1 MSTLETNLIQPSSGT
16 TLTIGASGDTITIP
30 SGATITNS
38 GTATGFGANTP
49 NFKVSNSGNTSC
61 ANNTFVKLSADT
73 ETFDSDSAFAS
84 DKFTVPSGKGGKY
97 IFTARVYFPNTTST
111 DYAQV
116 LIYKNGSVVA
126 NTSHVHRDYQVHLHC
141 NIESVSASD
150 YFEVYFRHTAGSTK
164 DAQLVEFSGFRL
176 IE

>member
-1 MSTLETNLIQPSSGT
+1 MANGTLKVSNIETSSG
-16 TLTIGASGDTITIP
+16 SGTITIGQSGETISIP
-30 SGATITNS
+30 SGVTQ
-38 GTATGFGANTP
+38 TGVGGQNTP

-97 IFTARVYFPNTTST
+97 IFTARVYFPVNSDSEYTAVS
-111 DYAQV
+111 
-116 LIYKNGSVVA
+116 LYKNGGAHST
-126 NTSHVHRDYQVHLHC
+126 TSHVAQNF
-141 NIESVSASD
+141 NILNHVGIENVSAGD
-150 YFEVYFRHTAGSTK
+150 YFEIYFNQTTGSTQN
-164 DAQLVEFSGFRL
+164 AQLVEFSGFKI